1 MSKEMVSVTSLKG
14 VCAVLVVMIHTH
26 LIGQQIFIPFYRC
39 AVPLFFMTS
48 GYFLMGADGR
58 WRRDRMGGHIRR
70 MCRILLAT
78 DLIYVAL
85 ALCIFRDDN
94 LLPGIGGGKS
104 WSEAILTECLV
115 GGQFCGPLWYVT
127 AYLQA
132 LVVLKLWKRRVGER
146 LYVGIILI
154 LLLSNLL
161 LGTYD
166 FLFPSDVTASW
177 ANRNLFTSALPFIM
191 LGGYV
196 RRHERSLI
204 GRLPRSKTFYL
215 LLLSAAY
222 AELLCL
228 YFADSRNGDV
238 FVMTPVLSVTALLWF
253 AARPDFRISPYIYDL
268 GKKHSLNI
276 YLSHAAIIWA
286 VNAVCQELSISIRSI
301 EFFIVLAL
309 TLALCSLIGKF
320 RPVAGLRK

>member
-1 MSKEMVSVTSLKG
+1 
-14 VCAVLVVMIHTH
+14 
-26 LIGQQIFIPFYRC
+26 
-39 AVPLFFMTS
+39 MT
-48 GYFLMGADGR
+48 
-58 WRRDRMGGHIRR
+58 
-70 MCRILLAT
+70 
-78 DLIYVAL
+78 
-85 ALCIFRDDN
+85 
-94 LLPGIGGGKS
+94 
-104 WSEAILTECLV
+104 

-132 LVVLKLWKRRVGER
+132 LVALKLWKRRVGER
-146 LYVGIILI
+146 LYVGIIA
-154 LLLSNLL
+154 LLLASNLL

-166 FLFPSDVTASW
+166 FLLPFDVTASW

-215 LLLSAAY
+215 LLLGAAY

-228 YFADSRNGDV
+228 YFTDSRNGDV
-238 FVMTPVLSVTALLWF
+238 FVMTPVLSVAALVWF
-253 AARPDFRISPYIYDL
+253 VSRPDFRINPYIYDL

-276 YLSHAAIIWA
+276 YLSHAAVIWA
-286 VNAVCQELSISIRSI
+286 VNAVCRELSVNIRPI

-309 TLALCSLIGKF
+309 TLALCSLIGKL
-320 RPVAGLRK
+320 RPIAGLRK

>member
-1 MSKEMVSVTSLKG
+1 M
-14 VCAVLVVMIHTH
+14 
-26 LIGQQIFIPFYRC
+26 
-39 AVPLFFMTS
+39 
-48 GYFLMGADGR
+48 
-58 WRRDRMGGHIRR
+58 
-70 MCRILLAT
+70 
-78 DLIYVAL
+78 
-85 ALCIFRDDN
+85 
-94 LLPGIGGGKS
+94 
-104 WSEAILTECLV
+104 
-115 GGQFCGPLWYVT
+115 T